1 MFIVVI
7 FRRPCLSPLSN
18 AVGTLQAQNIEVP
31 PLDEV
36 IQGVFAGNAGSAS
49 SMGGMTV
56 RGADESGAG
65 EPLRGGRDK
74 LEKYASSGEGD
85 STMIK
90 LGSEYQEVL
99 TAEHVIGFQ
108 STSTDESIERSGKAD
123 STTIKIG
130 SEYHEVLKA
139 EHVKGFGSASRDRSI
154 ERSGKAD
161 SATTRI
167 GSGFHEV
174 LKAEHVKGFGSASR
188 DRSIG
193 NQARDESAILPGAAN
208 EKEVEGV
215 SSSKENLSV
224 ELPKDGRFQEVLTA
238 DHIKGFQNPS
248 SRGKPRSDR
257 DRSDSVGRASQKEYV
272 PASAAAELEDFVTL
286 ELPEPLLS
294 TNAQTVEA
302 LSVKEVQPR
311 EMQEDELATLE
322 SEGNG

>member
-18 AVGTLQAQNIEVP
+18 AVRTLQAQNIEVP

-130 SEYHEVLKA
+130 SEY
-139 EHVKGFGSASRDRSI
+139 
-154 ERSGKAD
+154 
-161 SATTRI
+161 
-167 GSGFHEV
+167 HEV

>member
-18 AVGTLQAQNIEVP
+18 AVRTLQAQNIEVP

-154 ERSGKAD
+154 
-161 SATTRI
+161 
-167 GSGFHEV
+167 
-174 LKAEHVKGFGSASR
+174 
-188 DRSIG
+188 G
-193 NQARDESAILPGAAN
+193 NQARDESA
-208 EKEVEGV
+208 
-215 SSSKENLSV
+215 LS
-224 ELPKDGRFQEVLTA
+224 LI
-238 DHIKGFQNPS
+238 HI
-248 SRGKPRSDR
+248 
-257 DRSDSVGRASQKEYV
+257 
-272 PASAAAELEDFVTL
+272 
-286 ELPEPLLS
+286 
-294 TNAQTVEA
+294 
-302 LSVKEVQPR
+302 
-311 EMQEDELATLE
+311 
-322 SEGNG
+322 